1 MRGLGSFWQVE
12 RIFMYNTSISFAKF
26 QQRLYVETDASI
38 NGLEAILSQAKKGG
52 HLGLLIYKK
61 EYTVILMKVRR

>member
-38 NGLEAILSQAKKGG
+38 NGLEAILSQEGRPSRIIN
-52 HLGLLIYKK
+52 L
-61 EYTVILMKVRR
+61 